1 MCQFSGKTDKFYFSS
16 LNLGKLPNY
25 MQHFCSNNV
34 EVLAE
39 SWVWIEMNWVEM
51 DEAGWIWVEL
61 GGG

>member
-1 MCQFSGKTDKFYFSS
+1 
-16 LNLGKLPNY
+16 
-25 MQHFCSNNV
+25 MQYFCSNNV

-51 DEAGWIWVEL
+51 DGAGWIWVEL